1 MTTFNLISEIE
12 VEVDRPLNAQTF
24 LKLRENP
31 LAIAEGDSSASEYRY
46 QPASFADS
54 TCTSG
59 TQARQVSYRITT
71 RRGYNGAKENA
82 RGADWKVTRRGAY
95 AVSLVKY
102 AQDTT
107 TSADIMVNGSS
118 VFSVTGTGSGT
129 AQQAWYVINVEVND
143 LVRVDMT
150 TDNESVTFETTFM
163 YVYTDNPISEFETLN
178 GIMSRTINTSE
189 AINGA
194 PYTQDIG

>member
-59 TQARQVSYRITT
+59 TQARQVAYRATT
-71 RRGYNGAKENA
+71 RRGYNDAREDA
-82 RGADWKVTRRGAY
+82 RGADWEVTRRGAY

-118 VFSVTGTGSGT
+118 VFSVAGTGGGN
-129 AQQAWYVINVEVND
+129 AQQAWYVINVDVND

-150 TDNESVTFETTFM
+150 TDNESTTFETTFM
-163 YVYTDNPISEFETLN
+163 YVYTDNPISEFETLH
-178 GIMSRTINTSE
+178 GIQSRTINTSE
-189 AINGA
+189 AINGLL
-194 PYTQDIG
+194 YTQDIG